1 MKCIIVEDEPLAAKV
16 IEKYLSE
23 IDGIHL
29 IAKCANAVEAF
40 NVLKKEKVDL
50 IFLDIKMPKIS
61 GFDFLRSLNYQP
73 KVIITTAYRDY
84 ALESYE
90 YEITDYLLKPISFE
104 RFLKAINKAM
114 KSEEPVNSTAADK
127 STGTESEDANGF
139 IFVKSEKK
147 MIKVWL
153 KEIVYVEGLK
163 DYVRI
168 ITTKENIV
176 CDLSLNYL
184 EKKLPVKKFI
194 RIHRSYIV
202 SLEHI
207 KSYTPTEIQTLNKYM
222 PIGRFYKRSVINIL
236 SEGTL

>member
-23 IDGIHL
+23 IDGIQL
-29 IAKCANAVEAF
+29 TAKCANAVEAF

-73 KVIITTAYRDY
+73 KVIVTTAYRDY

-104 RFLKAINKAM
+104 RFLKAINKAV
-114 KSEEPVNSTAADK
+114 KSELPAESRASK
-127 STGTESEDANGF
+127 STVTESEDANGF

-163 DYVRI
+163 DYIRI
-168 ITTKENIV
+168 ITTKENII
-176 CDLSLNYL
+176 CNLSLNYL
-184 EKKLPVKKFI
+184 EKKIPLKKFI

-207 KSYTPTEIQTLNKYM
+207 KSYTPTEIQIQNKFL
-222 PIGRFYKRSVINIL
+222 PIGRFYKRSVINL
-236 SEGTL
+236 LGVGTL